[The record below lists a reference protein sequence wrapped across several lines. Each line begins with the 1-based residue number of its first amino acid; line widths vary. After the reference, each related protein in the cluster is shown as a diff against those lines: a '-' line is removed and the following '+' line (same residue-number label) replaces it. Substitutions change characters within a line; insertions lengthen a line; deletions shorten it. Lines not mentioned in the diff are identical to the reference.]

1 MPLPSLV
8 LFDCDGVLVDSERL
22 SHCVLREMI
31 AELGVNLTLEQT
43 LDHFMGTST
52 EKGLEI
58 LVSLIGHAVP
68 ADFDDMFNARSF
80 EAFTRSLEPVP
91 GVRQLLTS
99 LQLPYC
105 VASNGSRKKMHFTLG
120 HTGLLP
126 FFEGRLFSAQ
136 DVSTPKPT
144 PDLFLHAADSLG
156 VSAAGCLVVE
166 DSVSGITA
174 ARLAGMRVFGF
185 AAMGQSAKLSQAG
198 AHLVFEEMADL
209 PSIIKAYSDAEP
221 FRSTSPPPLQRR
233 ISSLKL
239 Q

>member
-1 MPLPSLV
+1 MSLPSLV

-22 SHCVLREMI
+22 THCVLREMI
-31 AELGVNLTLEQT
+31 AEFGVSLTLEQT

-52 EKGLEI
+52 EKELEV
-58 LVSLIGHAVP
+58 LASLIGHAVP
-68 ADFDDMFNARSF
+68 ADFGDRFNARSF
-80 EAFTRSLEPVP
+80 EAFTSSLEPVP
-91 GVRQLLTS
+91 GVPQLLAS

-136 DVSTPKPT
+136 DVKTPKPA
-144 PDLFLHAADSLG
+144 PDLFLHAAASLG

-166 DSVSGITA
+166 DSVSGVTA

-185 AAMGQSAKLSQAG
+185 AAMGQRENLSQAG
-198 AHLVFEEMADL
+198 AHLVFGDMADL
-209 PSIIKAYSDAEP
+209 PSIIEAYSDAEP
-221 FRSTSPPPLQRR
+221 FCPTLTPP
-233 ISSLKL
+233 
-239 Q
+239 